1 MNDFLES
8 LNEPQQDSIDKLRK
22 TLEWSHYVNVIVRK
36 DGQDHHF
43 EADWLRDAL
52 NILCGQTFILR

>member
-1 MNDFLES
+1 MSDFLGTI
-8 LNEPQQDSIDKLRK
+8 NELQRASVSKLRA
-22 TLEWSHYVNVIVRK
+22 TLRWSSHTDIIVRK

-52 NILCGQTFILR
+52 DRLCGDQS